1 MTSVAD
7 VADTAPTTTSGAS
20 GTAEQG
26 LRADNL
32 ALAQTVEQTVEALIG
47 AIGAADATAFGQA
60 HADLATWCQFELV
73 PSAVAKEQVLYPRA
87 AQVAEASLLV
97 QGLVADHRVIAG
109 LVDAVNAAQDAAQ
122 LAGDAQALRVLLR
135 AHLAKEDQ
143 LLAGL
148 LEAQDGAAEAYAETR
163 RAADAL
169 AQQYAA
175 NVAADVEAS
184 HAQPTGG
191 CGSGGGCGGCGSGGG
206 CGAADDARTDEER
219 AADRAAVTV
228 TRVD

>member
-7 VADTAPTTTSGAS
+7 VAETAPTTTTG
-20 GTAEQG
+20 EG

-32 ALAQTVEQTVEALIG
+32 ALAQTVDQTVDALIG

-87 AQVAEASLLV
+87 ARVPEASLLV

-148 LEAQDGAAEAYAETR
+148 LEAQDGSAEAYAETR

-184 HAQPTGG
+184 HSEPTGG
-191 CGSGGGCGGCGSGGG
+191 CGSGGGCGGCGGGGG
-206 CGAADDARTDEER
+206 CGSADDARTDEER
-219 AADRAAVTV
+219 AADKAAVTV